1 MALLDDS
8 VVEIANE
15 VEEMEKLI
23 DPLTVIKDNIDDL
36 HEQLAKDLLKTLSS
50 LDWKRFE
57 DIVVDLLTKMGYGD
71 GEVTQR
77 SNDEGLDGIIKE
89 DKLGLENIY
98 IQAKRYGIGN
108 SVGREA
114 VQSFSGALD
123 AKGAR
128 KGVFLTTSHFTD
140 KAKAY
145 ADRLETKRI
154 VLIDGKELANLM
166 ITYNVGVNKKVSFV
180 IKELDFDYFK
190 VE

>member
-1 MALLDDS
+1 MS
-8 VVEIANE
+8 N
-15 VEEMEKLI
+15 
-23 DPLTVIKDNIDDL
+23 
-36 HEQLAKDLLKTLSS
+36 
-50 LDWKRFE
+50 LDWIKFE
-57 DIVVDLLTKMGYGD
+57 DIVVDLLTQMGYGD

-98 IQAKRYGIGN
+98 IQAKRYAIGN

-128 KGVFLTTSHFTD
+128 KGVFITTSHLTD
-140 KAKAY
+140 IKAH

-154 VLIDGKELANLM
+154 ILIDGKELANLM
-166 ITYNVGVNKKVSFV
+166 ITYNIGVNKKVSFV
-180 IKELDFDYFK
+180 IREMNFDYFK